1 MPYVFQNLLVLRL
14 NGEDNLNPNIT
25 HTNQVC
31 ILVGSNIDPI
41 QNCRS
46 AVQELSR
53 NVKIIKSSSIWET
66 ESIGS
71 PGENFLNFALLF
83 QTENNLELLKTTI
96 LRPLEEKLGRVRSAN
111 KNAPRTMDLDV
122 VLFNSVVVDEK
133 MWEQYFIA
141 LPMSE
146 LFPQIVNSQSGISLR
161 EIARELAAGKTAVI
175 REDLM
180 ATVFNDILRN
190 F

>member
-14 NGEDNLNPNIT
+14 NGEDNLNPNII

-83 QTENNLELLKTTI
+83 QTKFDLELLKTTI
-96 LRPLEEKLGRVRSAN
+96 LKPLEEKLGRVRSVN

-122 VLFNSVVVDEK
+122 VLFNSIVIDEK

-141 LPMSE
+141 LPLSE
-146 LFPQIVNSQSGISLR
+146 LFPQMVEVKSGKSLR
-161 EIARELAAGKTAVI
+161 EIARELTAGKTAVY
-175 REDLM
+175 RKELM
-180 ATVFNDILRN
+180 DTLFNGILKM
-190 F
+190 